1 MPGFEL
7 IGKEE
12 KRELDN
18 LMDKSGILFRHG
30 FDNLR
35 NGVYKTREFEKN
47 FSNQMNVQDA
57 LAVTSGTA
65 ALLVALKAFGIG
77 QGDEV
82 ITQSF
87 TFVATV
93 EAIVESGAKP
103 IICDIDSTLNLDPE
117 ALEAKISN
125 KTKAIIV
132 VHMLGT
138 PCNLNPI
145 IKIAEKNKVNL
156 EFEASVCGGVPI
168 IRSLKEGLIAN
179 KIKKVFGIFNGTSNY
194 ILSSMDKE
202 NKSFNEVLKNAQR
215 LGYAESNPTSDLNG
229 DDVASKLK
237 ILSSLCFNSFLNK
250 NIHVEGIKDIDKD
263 DIKYAK
269 KLGYKIKLL
278 GYAELIGK
286 NIFQRVHPT
295 LIRNSSYVGSIDGV
309 LNAVIIDG
317 NPVGQSIIQGE
328 GAGPAATTSALIS
341 DISSILR
348 GNIKFPFS
356 ISNKER
362 KNLNFKDI
370 SERFF
375 SAYFRFNVTDK
386 PGVLSNITQIFSRN
400 KVSIKRLVQD
410 PNKNKSSSS
419 IIIITHPSKDKSLN
433 KIIQTINKRSY
444 VKKRSKLIRIDD
456 E

>member
-1 MPGFEL
+1 MKKLNIAIIGLGNIGSYLYKYLNQNKKIISKKNNCIPNITYISAKNKGRKRNFKINKKIWLKNYLDATKNKNVDLIVEL
-7 IGKEE
+7 IGGAEGPAK
-12 KRELDN
+12 KL
-18 LMDKSGILFRHG
+18 
-30 FDNLR
+30 
-35 NGVYKTREFEKN
+35 VFE
-47 FSNQMNVQDA
+47 
-57 LAVTSGTA
+57 
-65 ALLVALKAFGIG
+65 ALKNKKHVVTANKALIAKY
-77 QGDEV
+77 GD
-82 ITQSF
+82 QLS
-87 TFVATV
+87 
-93 EAIVESGAKP
+93 
-103 IICDIDSTLNLDPE
+103 
-117 ALEAKISN
+117 
-125 KTKAIIV
+125 
-132 VHMLGT
+132 
-138 PCNLNPI
+138 
-145 IKIAEKNKVNL
+145 KIAEKNKVNL

-179 KIKKVFGIFNGTSNY
+179 KINKVFGIFNGTSNY

-202 NKSFNEVLKNAQR
+202 NKSFNEVLKNAQK

-263 DIKYAK
+263 DINYAK
-269 KLGYKIKLL
+269 RLGYKIKLL